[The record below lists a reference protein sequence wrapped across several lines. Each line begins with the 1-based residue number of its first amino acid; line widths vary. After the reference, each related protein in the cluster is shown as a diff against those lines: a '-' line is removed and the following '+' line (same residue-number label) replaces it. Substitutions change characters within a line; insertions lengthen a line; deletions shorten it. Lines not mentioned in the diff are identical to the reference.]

1 LPPAAASAVVFNA
14 METVT
19 YCVFPSPVGKLTIR
33 CCAGFIT
40 HLDLETDNVVIQ
52 VSEQVEVF
60 FLLHMVAEEMIE
72 S

>member
-1 LPPAAASAVVFNA
+1 

-60 FLLHMVAEEMIE
+60 FFFCSHMVAEEMIE